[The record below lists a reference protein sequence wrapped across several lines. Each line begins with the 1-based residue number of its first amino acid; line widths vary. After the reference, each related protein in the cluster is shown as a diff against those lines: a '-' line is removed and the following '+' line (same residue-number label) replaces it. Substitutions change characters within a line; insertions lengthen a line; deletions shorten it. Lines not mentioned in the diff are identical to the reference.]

1 MQRLSYWIKNKI
13 GLPGGSF
20 SKETVC
26 SAGHPG
32 SILAFERSPGEWNG
46 NPLQHSCLEN
56 PVERGAGEATA
67 HGVAK
72 SQIGLRD

>member
-1 MQRLSYWIKNKI
+1 MKNKI

-32 SILAFERSPGEWNG
+32 SIFAFERSPGEWND

-56 PVERGAGEATA
+56 PVEREAGEATA

-72 SQIGLRD
+72 SQIELRD